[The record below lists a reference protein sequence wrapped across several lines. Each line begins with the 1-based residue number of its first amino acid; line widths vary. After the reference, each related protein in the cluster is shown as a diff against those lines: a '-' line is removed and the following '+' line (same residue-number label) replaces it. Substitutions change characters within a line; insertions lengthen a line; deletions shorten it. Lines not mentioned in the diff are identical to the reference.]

1 MVDKRAKE
9 FQSVFYSLSA
19 QSDDLL
25 NIAISTSMMYVIRP
39 QCSIYIKTD
48 LIMISYDKIDKH
60 SIFGIKII
68 VRLKLEQLLVKRR
81 QF

>member
-1 MVDKRAKE
+1 MVNKSAKE

-60 SIFGIKII
+60 SIFGIKMGKTSDLRDILI
-68 VRLKLEQLLVKRR
+68 S
-81 QF
+81 